1 MFEDWEDVPVFHT
14 KDDVEKAL
22 EQSEKEMQDETIRIQ
37 GLQSESDT

>member
-1 MFEDWEDVPVFHT
+1 MFEDWEDSIVFYS
-14 KDDVEKAL
+14 KEDIEKAL